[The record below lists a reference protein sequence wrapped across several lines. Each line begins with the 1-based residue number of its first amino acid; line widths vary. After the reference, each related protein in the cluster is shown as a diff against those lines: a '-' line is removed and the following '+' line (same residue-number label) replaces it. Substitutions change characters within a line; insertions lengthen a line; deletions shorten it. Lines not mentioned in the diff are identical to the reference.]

1 MDGSLTTP
9 ILRAPAVLI
18 NSQRLG
24 SPSKDFY
31 GIIWEIVPN
40 VGPHPL
46 FGNPSFKKKFKIFFF
61 VILGTES
68 ILYLAPPVCPIP
80 FNLAYS
86 TTVLHLPKMVFA
98 LKSNLK
104 STIYSSVV
112 IVTPWHPLLH
122 ALCLDLWGKASVR
135 AIWLQCTLHARTWAN
150 FLKNMNHPW
159 RQSLDF

>member
-1 MDGSLTTP
+1 MVDGWLSDYTYSKSTCGANKLAKIRVAFKRFLWDYLGNCPERRATP
-9 ILRAPAVLI
+9 P
-18 NSQRLG
+18 
-24 SPSKDFY
+24 F
-31 GIIWEIVPN
+31 WE
-40 VGPHPL
+40 PL
-46 FGNPSFKKKFKIFFF
+46 VQKKIKNIFFF
-61 VILGTES
+61 ILGTES

-122 ALCLDLWGKASVR
+122 ALCLDL
-135 AIWLQCTLHARTWAN
+135 
-150 FLKNMNHPW
+150 
-159 RQSLDF
+159 